1 MKTKKQ
7 IKALKKQIVTNSA
20 VNVGFHNTIIKAL
33 PIYATIEAVKNIS
46 LNGYININT
55 PEADT
60 RNIFVTEA
68 IKVTSYQ
75 DFKELT
81 KYFFS

>member
-7 IKALKKQIVTNSA
+7 IKALKREIVTNSA
-20 VNVGFHNTIIKAL
+20 VNIGFYNTIINAL

-46 LNGYININT
+46 VSGYININT
-55 PEADT
+55 PEAEAT
-60 RNIFVTEA
+60 NILVTEA

-75 DFKELT
+75 DFKELV
-81 KYFFS
+81 KYFFH